1 MLVAHYET
9 NCFLNWTHYKTRKHF
24 LKGMDVPEATIAA
37 DWRALLAPRLV
48 LTLCVLLGG
57 VLLHSMNVLI
67 MATLLPSVVAELGGA
82 NLMSW
87 PTTAFVASSI
97 IAASGTSLVGGRLG
111 NRRAFSAAAVI
122 YAVGAVLC
130 ACAPSIDFL
139 IAGRFVQGL
148 GGGLL
153 SALAYVFVRNVFP
166 EALWPRVFG
175 LLAGVWSVTV
185 LIGPL
190 IGGVFASYGHW
201 RNAFV
206 AVMAIGCLL
215 SAGALFTLP
224 ADKESAQGGQPD
236 FSGEPCCLDLR
247 RDRAVVGGERC
258 GWPDD
263 QGHAHHRSCHG
274 IRWDDA
280 DRSTSSR
287 PAPAERCVF
296 LRSPTGAGLW
306 MVLLMSVGYS
316 PLAIYAP
323 LFLQRLHGLSP
334 LGAGYI
340 VALASLAW
348 TTAALAVASLS
359 EEWPPR
365 LIVVG
370 PLAMGTGLAGVG
382 LLMAPGPVA
391 ALILPIVL
399 IGIGIGSAWAFVL
412 QRVMSGAKGGEE
424 NIAAASAATVQQAG
438 IALGAAI
445 AGLVANASG
454 LNNGLDPGSV
464 LRASLWVP
472 LALVAAPLAA
482 CAIGVR
488 LNLIVPRS
496 PEQDLPAAR
505 ND

>member
-1 MLVAHYET
+1 M
-9 NCFLNWTHYKTRKHF
+9 R
-24 LKGMDVPEATIAA
+24 EATTEAG
-37 DWRALLAPRLV
+37 WRALLAPRLV

-57 VLLHSMNVLI
+57 VLLHSMNLLI
-67 MATLLPSVVAELGGA
+67 TATLLPSIVAELGGA

-97 IAASGTSLVGGRLG
+97 VAASGTSLVSGRFG
-111 NRRAFSAAAVI
+111 SRRAFSGGAVI
-122 YAVGAVLC
+122 YAAGAVLC
-130 ACAPSIDFL
+130 ACAPSIGVV

-153 SALAYVFVRNVFP
+153 SALAYVLVRNAFP

-175 LLAGVWSVTV
+175 LLAGVWSITV

-201 RNAFV
+201 RGAFV
-206 AVMAIGCLL
+206 TVAGIGCLL
-215 SAGALFTLP
+215 AAAARFTLP
-224 ADKESAQGGQPD
+224 PDKQSNEAGNRTFPAGRVVLICGAIAFLSATSVATG
-236 FSGEPCCLDLR
+236 LAIKAMLIT
-247 RDRAVVGGERC
+247 ATVVAFVLMMR
-258 GWPDD
+258 
-263 QGHAHHRSCHG
+263 
-274 IRWDDA
+274 A
-280 DRSTSSR
+280 DRR
-287 PAPAERCVF
+287 AAAPLLPSDAF
-296 LRSPTGAGLW
+296 SLRSRTGAGLW
-306 MVLLMSVGYS
+306 MILLMSVGFS

-323 LFLQRLHGLSP
+323 LFLQRLHGVSP
-334 LGAGYI
+334 LGAGYM

-365 LIVVG
+365 LIIIG
-370 PLAMGTGLAGVG
+370 PTAMGAGLAGVG
-382 LLMAPGPVA
+382 VFMAPGPVTS
-391 ALILPIVL
+391 LLMPIVL
-399 IGIGIGSAWAFVL
+399 VGAGIGAAWAFVL
-412 QRVMSGAKGGEE
+412 QRVMIGAKGGEE

-454 LNNGLDPGSV
+454 LDNGLDPGSV

-488 LNLIVPRS
+488 MNLMVARS
-496 PEQDLPAAR
+496 PEQGLPAA
-505 ND
+505 